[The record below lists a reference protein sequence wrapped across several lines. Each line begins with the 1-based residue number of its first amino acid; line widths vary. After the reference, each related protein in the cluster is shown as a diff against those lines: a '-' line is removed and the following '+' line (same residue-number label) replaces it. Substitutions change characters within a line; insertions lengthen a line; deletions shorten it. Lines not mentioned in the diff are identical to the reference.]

1 MNKILAAKSLLTSA
15 PVSCLVASGH
25 RTITTT
31 TVVAGKKN
39 FRKFLLY
46 NKRGPRIFKEQRITN
61 PDPEL
66 PVDKRG
72 VRDTGY
78 LLDGQYVEVPEKIPQ
93 LVVPDLTGFKL
104 KPYVSYKTPDVIQS
118 EFTSQDLFDAVY
130 SKKII
135 EDYKAGKLNED
146 GSPAEPSAEESLSAE
161 EAWSR
166 ARRTGSDLF

>member
-1 MNKILAAKSLLTSA
+1 MNNLPTTMSILTSA
-15 PVSCLVASGH
+15 PLWRLVATSH
-25 RTITTT
+25 RSITTT
-31 TVVAGKKN
+31 AAVAGKKN

-46 NKRGPRIFKEQRITN
+46 NKRGPRIYKEQRITN

-78 LLDGQYVEVPEKIPQ
+78 MLNGRYVEVPEKIPQ

-104 KPYVSYKTPDVIQS
+104 KPYVSYKTAEVVQS
-118 EFTSQDLFDAVY
+118 EFTSKDLFDAVY

-135 EDYKAGKLNED
+135 DDYKLGRLNED
-146 GSPAEPSAEESLSAE
+146 GTALEPSAEESLTAE

-166 ARRTGSDLF
+166 ARRTGSDIF